1 MRHWPISHLTMS
13 RMCPPFMQISFQ
25 GPFRAARSREGEA
38 GQVCVEPHPIV
49 EWMTMVF
56 FFFVMNTSG
65 YSQSSSCQACLLASW
80 PFSDL
85 WNQIFSRC
93 WVMWKTLTAANII
106 FMNKAFALTSFRKDQ
121 FKLIVLL
128 DGLNIF
134 GSMNDRFASTNK
146 GPTATTPG
154 TWHAANE

>member
-1 MRHWPISHLTMS
+1 
-13 RMCPPFMQISFQ
+13 
-25 GPFRAARSREGEA
+25 
-38 GQVCVEPHPIV
+38 
-49 EWMTMVF
+49 
-56 FFFVMNTSG
+56 
-65 YSQSSSCQACLLASW
+65 
-80 PFSDL
+80 
-85 WNQIFSRC
+85 
-93 WVMWKTLTAANII
+93 MWKTLTAANII

-146 GPTATTPG
+146 GPPATTPG